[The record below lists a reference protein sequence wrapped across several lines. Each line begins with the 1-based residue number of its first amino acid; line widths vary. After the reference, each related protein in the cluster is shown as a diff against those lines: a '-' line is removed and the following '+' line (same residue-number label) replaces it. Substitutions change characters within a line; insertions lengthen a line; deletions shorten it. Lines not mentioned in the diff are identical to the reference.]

1 MVRELEHGT
10 DDAAGSVPFNI
21 LLLRIL
27 SRASSIS
34 LNAPPF
40 EVDGLVCGN
49 DVMAIGARDAAVRLL
64 GRQVP
69 GDLAIVGQDGIA
81 MAGWECHDPTTLVL
95 DQVAF
100 IDAIVGL
107 IEPHET
113 SNGAASTTVV
123 AYTVRWGSTA

>member
-1 MVRELEHGT
+1 MF
-10 DDAAGSVPFNI
+10 P
-21 LLLRIL
+21 
-27 SRASSIS
+27 SR
-34 LNAPPF
+34 
-40 EVDGLVCGN
+40 LVCGN

-81 MAGWECHDPTTLVL
+81 MAGWECHDLTTLVL

-123 AYTVRWGSTA
+123 TYTVRWGSTA